1 MEQYDVV
8 IIGAGPAGLA
18 AAVYT
23 GRSRLNT
30 LVLEK
35 GMPGGQILMTDF
47 VENYPGFPEGVV
59 PFELMD
65 KFRKQAEKFGA
76 KIETDE
82 VKELK
87 KEGDL
92 WHVLGSKGTYPARA
106 VIIATG
112 TNYRRLGLSSEAKLI
127 GKGVSYCATCDGAFF
142 RDKDIAVVGGG
153 DNALTEALFLT
164 KFCRSLKLIHRRDKF
179 RAVKI
184 LQERIFANEKIE
196 VLWNSVVEEVIG
208 EEKVESITVKNVKD
222 NSTST
227 VKIDGLFVSIG
238 MNPNTGFVKD
248 LLDLNEWGEIKVEK
262 NMATSQPG
270 IFGAGDATDACPEQ
284 MATAVGTAV
293 RAAIAVD
300 EYLNDYPDW
309 KHIKK

>member
-1 MEQYDVV
+1 MEPYDVV

-35 GMPGGQILMTDF
+35 GMPGGQILMTDW

-76 KIETDE
+76 RIETDE
-82 VKELK
+82 IKELK

-92 WHVLGSKGTYPARA
+92 WHVVGNKSEYPARA
-106 VIIATG
+106 VIVATG
-112 TNYRRLGLSSEAKLI
+112 SNYRRLGLRGEAKLI

-142 RDKDIAVVGGG
+142 KDKNIAVVGGG

-164 KFCRSLKLIHRRDKF
+164 KFCQSLKLIHRRDQF

-184 LQERIFANEKIE
+184 LQERVLANEKIE
-196 VLWNSVVEEVIG
+196 VLWDSVVEEVIG
-208 EEKVESITVKNVKD
+208 EERIESITVKNIKD
-222 NSTST
+222 NTTST
-227 VKIDGLFVSIG
+227 VKVDGLFVSIG
-238 MNPNTGFVKD
+238 MDPNTEFVKG
-248 LLDLNEWGEIKVEK
+248 LLELNEWGEIKVKK
-262 NMATSQPG
+262 NMQTSQPG
-270 IFGAGDATDACPEQ
+270 IFAAGDATDACPEQ

-293 RAAIAVD
+293 SAALAVD
-300 EYLNDYPDW
+300 EYLSDYPDW
-309 KHIKK
+309 KHVSK